1 MMKVDMPIVFLILVL
16 SGCSQDQA
24 GGVYVEIFLQ
34 NDKNINSYVVF
45 NRDVKTIEEC
55 EASFAKSLPIIM
67 ENPPPPIPMN
77 SKATGWKCSLTDP
90 AKAK

>member
-1 MMKVDMPIVFLILVL
+1 MKANMPIVFLIIVL
-16 SGCSQDQA
+16 MGCSQDQG
-24 GGVYVEIFLQ
+24 GGVYVEIFLR

-45 NRDVKTIEEC
+45 NRAIKTIEEC
-55 EASFAKSLPIIM
+55 EASFAKSLSIIM
-67 ENPPPPIPMN
+67 ENLPPPIPKN